1 MICSVNFP
9 IWFMTFGYIATFG
22 KKVME
27 ECIIKKTS
35 SLGTIII
42 KEVPKKVAKE
52 LIVANHYSHKWLD
65 SSFGKFNYGI
75 FREEEPDRCLG
86 VAAYGYM
93 KNSKARILHTQ
104 IPRLGC
110 VS

>member
-42 KEVPKKVAKE
+42 KEVPKK
-52 LIVANHYSHKWLD
+52 
-65 SSFGKFNYGI
+65 
-75 FREEEPDRCLG
+75 
-86 VAAYGYM
+86 
-93 KNSKARILHTQ
+93 
-104 IPRLGC
+104 
-110 VS
+110 